1 MTGDCIERAV
11 RTKAPGKLVISGAY
25 AVLEGAPAIV
35 TAVDRYVVADMSR
48 QATFE
53 APEVRAA
60 KPVGPLP
67 YFDASALR
75 DGDRK
80 LGLGSSAAIV
90 VASVAALTL
99 EQNPQLTTH
108 ELRDH
113 VCDLAVRS
121 HQQAQKGGS
130 GIDVVTSIYGGT
142 RLCFVKDGQLS
153 HEAHAFAAGVEIEVF
168 CDANCAS
175 TASMLATVRAWKQR
189 DADRYRALMQELH
202 VASTKAKNACNVVE
216 FVHAI
221 GWQTRVLTRLGR
233 ESGAPIVPN
242 HLDRIARSAI
252 REGVAVHPSG
262 AGGGDMVLCI
272 GEGKAVQDWSKQLEK
287 EGYLR
292 LHVGLGARGVHRV
305 EEST

>member
-1 MTGDCIERAV
+1 MTGDFAQHMV

-35 TAVDRYVVADMSR
+35 TAVDRYVVADTSR

-60 KPVGPLP
+60 IPLGPLP

-90 VASVAALTL
+90 VASVAAQAL
-99 EQNPQLTTH
+99 EHNPQLSTL
-108 ELRDH
+108 ELRD
-113 VCDLAVRS
+113 CICELAVRS
-121 HQQAQKGGS
+121 HQKAQKGGS
-130 GIDVVTSIYGGT
+130 GIDVVTSVYGGT
-142 RLCFVKDGQLS
+142 RLCIVKDGQLF
-153 HEAHAFAAGVEIEVF
+153 HEAYAFARGVEIAVF
-168 CDANCAS
+168 CAANCAS
-175 TASMLATVRAWKQR
+175 TASMLAIVRAWRQR
-189 DADRYRALMQELH
+189 DADGYRAIMQELH
-202 VASTKAKNACNVVE
+202 VASTEAKTACNVVE

-233 ESGAPIVPN
+233 ESGAPIVPD
-242 HLDRIARSAI
+242 HLDQIVQSAI

-262 AGGGDMVLCI
+262 AGGGDMLLCI
-272 GEGKAVQDWSKQLEK
+272 GEGQAVQAWSKQLK
-287 EGYLR
+287 ISGYQR
-292 LHVGLGARGVHRV
+292 LHVGLGAEGVHRV